1 MNEENPN
8 ARLEAFSD
16 GVIAVAITLLVL
28 DIRLPEGFG
37 SFTDARLWD
46 ALVELKP
53 RFLADLISFGVI
65 GIYWINHHA
74 KFRHIVKSSRPL
86 LFINM
91 LFLLFVCIVPFT
103 TTLIA
108 ENPDAVG
115 TAVYAIGMVACGL
128 VLTLLWVYADRAGLV
143 EPALPRD
150 ERQRLLLTTLLSSVV
165 FAVSVP
171 LAFANPDWAK
181 YFWLLLV
188 PANFLLRGLAMLWW
202 RALHPGEPFPAP
214 HRGRVGEDP

>member
-1 MNEENPN
+1 MREDQPN

-37 SFTDARLWD
+37 KFSDAELWN
-46 ALVELKP
+46 ALLELKP
-53 RFLADLISFGVI
+53 RFMAFLISFAVV

-74 KFRHIVKSSRPL
+74 KFRHIKSTRPL
-86 LFINM
+86 LFINP
-91 LFLLFVCIVPFT
+91 LPVVRVHR
-103 TTLIA
+103 A
-108 ENPDAVG
+108 VHHDAHRRNPNAVG
-115 TAVYAIGMVACGL
+115 TTVYALGMVACGL
-128 VLTLLWVYADRAGLV
+128 LLTLLWVYADRAGLV
-143 EPALPRD
+143 EPDLPRQ

-188 PANFLLRGLAMLWW
+188 PAQFLLRGLAVVWW
-202 RALHPGEPFPAP
+202 RARHPGAP
-214 HRGRVGEDP
+214 LPNARHGEADDDH

>member
-1 MNEENPN
+1 MSDEKPN

-37 SFTDARLWD
+37 KFSDAELWS

-53 RFLADLISFGVI
+53 RFLAYLISFAVVGV
-65 GIYWINHHA
+65 YWINHHA
-74 KFRHIVKSSRPL
+74 KFRHIVKSGRAL
-86 LFINM
+86 LLLNT

-108 ENPDAVG
+108 ENPHAVG
-115 TAVYAIGMVACGL
+115 TAIYAIGMVACGL
-128 VLTLLWVYADRAGLV
+128 MLTLLWVYAERAGLV
-143 EPALPRD
+143 DPELPRE
-150 ERQRLLLTTLLSSVV
+150 ERQRLLLTTLLSSAV
-165 FAVSVP
+165 FAISVP
-171 LAFANPDWAK
+171 VAFANPDWAR

-188 PANFLLRGLAMLWW
+188 PAQFLLRGLAVFWW
-202 RALHPGEPFPAP
+202 RARHPGASIPPP
-214 HRGRVGEDP
+214 RNDDL